1 MNGDRNDDKE
11 ETVNGKSNVEN
22 FQTEVVV
29 LSTGKVVR
37 WELNLPF
44 FHIFRHCSSGMC
56 SRMWLSCV
64 SPGGGKTLPRK
75 KQVQKCDQYR

>member
-1 MNGDRNDDKE
+1 M
-11 ETVNGKSNVEN
+11 NGKSNVVN
-22 FQTEVVV
+22 SQTGVVV
-29 LSTGKVVR
+29 ISTGKVVR

-44 FHIFRHCSSGMC
+44 FRFFFRDCSSGMC

-64 SPGGGKTLPRK
+64 SPGGGKTLSRK